1 MPTTFGDGAFDRF
14 DRFDNR
20 VTFDDGGLHLPDRA
34 HRSSLRDQV
43 TEALRAALISGRM
56 KPGVLYSAPA
66 IAEMLGVSATPVR
79 EAMLDLV
86 KEDLVVPVR
95 NKGFRVTELSDREL
109 DELTEARLLLEVPVM
124 GAVAAAYESAMEP
137 QIARLRDLAR
147 DLESAAENDEITR
160 YLQLDTEF
168 HASFLALHGNNEIV
182 RVVRQL
188 RSRSRLFGLE
198 ALARAGK
205 LMESTRE
212 HAQMIDLAVAG
223 DRNGLEELTR
233 VHLSH
238 TRTIWATHLAGKPVA
253 DPS

>member
-1 MPTTFGDGAFDRF
+1 MFE
-14 DRFDNR
+14 RFDNR
-20 VTFDDGGLHLPDRA
+20 VSFDDGVRPLPDRTQHA
-34 HRSSLRDQV
+34 SLRDQV
-43 TEALRAALISGRM
+43 TETLRAALISGQM

-109 DELTEARLLLEVPVM
+109 DELAEARLLLEVPTM
-124 GAVAAAYESAMEP
+124 GAVAEAYDPSMGPE
-137 QIARLRDLAR
+137 ITRLRDLAG
-147 DLESAAENDEITR
+147 DLEAAAENDEITR

-168 HASFLALHGNNEIV
+168 HTSFLALHGNEEIV

-223 DRNGLEELTR
+223 DRSGLEELTR

-238 TRTIWATHLAGKPVA
+238 TRTIWATDLSRRPKR
-253 DPS
+253 S

>member
-1 MPTTFGDGAFDRF
+1 MPATFRDGAFDK
-14 DRFDNR
+14 FDNR

-34 HRSSLRDQV
+34 HHSSLRDQV
-43 TEALRAALISGRM
+43 TEALRAALIAGQM

-86 KEDLVVPVR
+86 KEDLVVPIR

-109 DELTEARLLLEVPVM
+109 DELTEARLLLEVPTM
-124 GAVAAAYESAMEP
+124 GAVAAAYESSMEP
-137 QIARLRDLAR
+137 ELTRLRALAR
-147 DLESAAENDEITR
+147 DLEAAAATDEITR

-168 HASFLALHGNNEIV
+168 HTRFLALHGNNEIV

-198 ALARAGK
+198 ALARSGK
-205 LMESTRE
+205 LVESTRE
-212 HAQMIDLAVAG
+212 HMQMIDLAVAR
-223 DRNGLEELTR
+223 DRSGLEELTR

-238 TRTIWATHLAGKPVA
+238 TRTIWATDQARRSA
-253 DPS
+253 TDPS

>member
-1 MPTTFGDGAFDRF
+1 MPATFRDGAF

-20 VTFDDGGLHLPDRA
+20 VTFDDGGPHLPDRA
-34 HRSSLRDQV
+34 HHSSLRDQV
-43 TEALRAALISGRM
+43 TEALRAALIAGQM

-86 KEDLVVPVR
+86 KEDLVVPIR

-109 DELTEARLLLEVPVM
+109 DELTEARLLLEVPTM
-124 GAVAAAYESAMEP
+124 GAVAAAYESSMEP
-137 QIARLRDLAR
+137 ELARLRALAR
-147 DLESAAENDEITR
+147 DLEAAAATDEITR

-168 HASFLALHGNNEIV
+168 HAGFLALHGNNEIV

-198 ALARAGK
+198 ALARSGK
-205 LMESTRE
+205 LVESTRE
-212 HAQMIDLAVAG
+212 HMQMIDLAVAR
-223 DRNGLEELTR
+223 DRSGLEELTR

-238 TRTIWATHLAGKPVA
+238 TRTIWATDQVRRSAT